1 MRFRKSEP
9 CFQSAEDARFE
20 PARARLIYTGATSMH
35 ISVHVRSGDPAT
47 GVVEL
52 TTHCLIIFVGLGED
66 GRPMPVPHWDAVSAE
81 DVDLEEHARH
91 LVELRRPLNSSSP
104 A

>member
-1 MRFRKSEP
+1 LRIGHLVEV
-9 CFQSAEDARFE
+9 E
-20 PARARLIYTGATSMH
+20 ARLIYTGATSMH

-47 GVVEL
+47 GVMEL
-52 TTHCLIIFVGLGED
+52 TTHCLIIFVGLDED
-66 GRPMPVPHWDAVSAE
+66 GKPMTVPHWDPVSAE